1 MATLPEIPG
10 LSGLLAVQH
19 GLDMLE
25 SSVATKKK
33 TTTENGT
40 EREALKKEKEAHKMR
55 LLEAKAKIF
64 PQFVAD
70 YYDARGDKEATR
82 RTKAICRNIYKE
94 LTSSKYTNHLNA
106 RFFHRFNELAI
117 RETDAYLRQRF
128 PQSTDLEHRS
138 RLAKLLKAVAGDY
151 QWIRL
156 ACKYRGINSHYPPVE
171 EIIGW
176 PGLVGFPDPQ

>member
-1 MATLPEIPG
+1 MAT

-33 TTTENGT
+33 TTTEKEK
-40 EREALKKEKEAHKMR
+40 EREALKKENEAHKMR

-70 YYDARGDKEATR
+70 YYDAKGDKEATKHAR
-82 RTKAICRNIYKE
+82 AICRNIYKE
-94 LTSSKYTNHLNA
+94 LAIREYNTLINA

-128 PQSTDLEHRS
+128 STSTDLEHRS
-138 RLAKLLKAVAGDY
+138 RLAKLLKTLSSEY
-151 QWIRL
+151 EWKRL
-156 ACKYRGINSHYPPVE
+156 ACKYRGINSPFPPEE